1 MRTADLDFD
10 LPPELIAQEPPAER
24 TAARMLVLHRA
35 AGCREH
41 RGISDLPSFLRA
53 GDLLVLN
60 NTRVFPARLLGA
72 WADTGG
78 AVELLL
84 LESAAWGDPS
94 DRTDPSGR
102 EPFVETWTCLCGSGR
117 RARAGQRALF
127 ANGALT
133 AEILDVA
140 TAGQVS
146 VRFCSAHPLA
156 DLLDAHGRIPVPPYI
171 RREADDS
178 RARLDRE
185 RYQTVYASERGAVA
199 APTAGLHFTPDL
211 LETLR
216 AQGVPQA
223 FVTLHVGPGTFRPV
237 QTEDLADHR
246 MDEER
251 YVLPEATASAIAICR
266 ANGGRVVAVGS
277 TSVRTLET
285 VAAAHDGR
293 IVAASGRTGLF
304 IQPPYVFRAVDA
316 ILTNFHLP
324 RSTLLAMM
332 AAFAGREQV
341 LAAYREAVAQ
351 RYRFFSYGDCM
362 LIV

>member
-1 MRTADLDFD
+1 MRAADLDYD

-35 AGCREH
+35 TGGHEH

-84 LESAAWGDPS
+84 LEPL
-94 DRTDPSGR
+94 GR
-102 EPFVETWTCLCGSGR
+102 GADDAGEIWTCLCGSGR

-171 RREADDS
+171 HREADDS

-199 APTAGLHFTPDL
+199 APTAGLHFTPGL

-223 FVTLHVGPGTFRPV
+223 YVTLHVGPGTFRPV

-251 YVLPEATASAIAICR
+251 YVVPEATALAIAACR
-266 ANGGRVVAVGS
+266 ASGGRVVAVGS

-285 VAAAHDGR
+285 VAAAHAGR

-332 AAFAGREQV
+332 AAFAGREQM
-341 LAAYREAVAQ
+341 LSAYREAVAQ